1 MRGTILGGLVLL
13 MACGGE
19 TQKAVET
26 PKVAPPPSATVEAPD
41 AAPAASATPPAAPPF
56 DAFTAARTIMEGFN
70 RQDSMKYGG
79 AYTADAVLAIAGSP
93 DYKGAQIV
101 AEHQRLIEAFPDTR
115 MNGFRLLS
123 VGNKDGDGGLAV
135 LEWVLSATQQ
145 SDWMGVKPAG
155 KGVGV
160 RGVSVMWLAG
170 DGTIK
175 NEHRYYDVAN
185 MLGQVGGLP
194 GKWRAIPMIPAQMK
208 SVPATGAASE
218 SANVD
223 TVKKMLASLEAKKE
237 ADFLGAQ
244 NDSVELDDLTRSESY
259 LTIADTKKMYDAWTK
274 SFTDLKIAI
283 TNAWGFGDF
292 VAIEMVVTGKQTGA
306 FDGYLASGKALS
318 LHKVGVYQMKD
329 GKVFKGWTYGNGL
342 EMRVQMGTFKMP
354 PMTPLKTPGK

>member
-1 MRGTILGGLVLL
+1 MRASLFGSIVVL
-13 MACGGE
+13 MACGE
-19 TQKAVET
+19 SPKPVDT
-26 PKVAPPPSATVEAPD
+26 PKPAPPPSATVVEVPD
-41 AAPAASATPPAAPPF
+41 AAPAASATPTAPPF

-70 RQDSMKYGG
+70 RQDSLKYAG

-101 AEHQRLIEAFPDTR
+101 AEHQRMIEAFPDTR
-115 MNGFRLLS
+115 MSGFRLLS
-123 VGNKDGDGGLAV
+123 AGNKDGDGGLAV

-145 SDWMGVKPAG
+145 SDWMGVKQAH

-194 GKWRAIPMIPAQMK
+194 GKWRGIPMIPAQMK

-218 SANVD
+218 STNVD
-223 TVKKMLASLEAKKE
+223 TVKKMLAAIEAKNE

-244 NDSVELDDLTRSESY
+244 NDSVELDDLTRAESY

-329 GKVFKGWTYGNGL
+329 GKVLKGWTYGNGL
-342 EMRVQMGTFKMP
+342 EMRVQMGTYKMP
-354 PMTPLKTPGK
+354 PMAPLKPAGK